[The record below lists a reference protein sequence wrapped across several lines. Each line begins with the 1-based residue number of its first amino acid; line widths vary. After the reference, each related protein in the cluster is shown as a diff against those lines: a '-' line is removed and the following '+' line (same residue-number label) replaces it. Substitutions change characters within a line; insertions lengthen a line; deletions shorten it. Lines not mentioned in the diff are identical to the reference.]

1 MKSNSLFSPGVSFCS
16 VAFSNEKVV
25 SLQIG
30 CFFTVFYVP
39 SIIWVEKKDS
49 TEVLWKQVSNIFSIA
64 YLFFGFD
71 VGFSKFS
78 TKYSKL
84 VENSGKT
91 LKFDGEKNFCVLKK
105 TP

>member
-1 MKSNSLFSPGVSFCS
+1 MLR
-16 VAFSNEKVV
+16 
-25 SLQIG
+25 
-30 CFFTVFYVP
+30 
-39 SIIWVEKKDS
+39 
-49 TEVLWKQVSNIFSIA
+49 KQVSNIFSIA